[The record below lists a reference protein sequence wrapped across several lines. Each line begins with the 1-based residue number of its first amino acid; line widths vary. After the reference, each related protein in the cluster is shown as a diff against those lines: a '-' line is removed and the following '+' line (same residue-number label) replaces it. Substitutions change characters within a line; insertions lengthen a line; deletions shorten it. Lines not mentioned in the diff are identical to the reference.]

1 MIRGVGVDLCR
12 ISRIERLLQDEH
24 FLKRVFHEEERDYA
38 MKKAN
43 PARHLAS
50 SFAAREAFAKAA
62 GLDFFKVVLQGM
74 WLHRTPEGPVPC
86 FSANIEQWMDE
97 QKLKVHISLSHDGDY
112 AIAFVIVEVSSHDRS
127 L

>member
-38 MKKAN
+38 
-43 PARHLAS
+43 
-50 SFAAREAFAKAA
+50 
-62 GLDFFKVVLQGM
+62 
-74 WLHRTPEGPVPC
+74 
-86 FSANIEQWMDE
+86 
-97 QKLKVHISLSHDGDY
+97 
-112 AIAFVIVEVSSHDRS
+112 IAFVIVEVSSHDRS